1 MKQISAETPNLSLD
15 YKLDQLLQKPNQ
27 KDESSVLFFNYL
39 YDLLIEIKWDKNM
52 SMGELEQII
61 KQRINPKCLK
71 YVFVKENYLS

>member
-1 MKQISAETPNLSLD
+1 
-15 YKLDQLLQKPNQ
+15 
-27 KDESSVLFFNYL
+27 
-39 YDLLIEIKWDKNM
+39 M